1 MTKQQVID
9 KLELSWSQFRKSF
22 EGFSKEI
29 MTCPTPDGGW
39 SVKDILA
46 HVRAWEEECLKY
58 LPLIIAGKRLP
69 RYKDMYG
76 GINAFNAMTYEANK
90 DLPLDTV
97 LKNLDDTHERLINYL
112 RSVPDEFFCSQT
124 RFRRR
129 LAADT
134 HNHYPEHTQTIVG
147 RRNQ

>member
-1 MTKQQVID
+1 MAKQQVID
-9 KLELSWSQFRKSF
+9 KLEKHWMVFQQSFQGLSD
-22 EGFSKEI
+22 EEI
-29 MTCPTPDGGW
+29 IRPAPDGGW
-39 SVKDILA
+39 SVKDILV

-58 LPLIIAGKRLP
+58 LPMITEGKRLP

-90 DLPLDTV
+90 DLPLDAV
-97 LKNLDDTHERLINYL
+97 LKNLDHTHERLLNYL
-112 RSVPDEFFCSQT
+112 RSVPEEFFGSQT

-134 HNHYPEHTQTIVG
+134 YNHYPEHTETILT
-147 RRNQ
+147 QKDP